1 MSNSPQQ
8 FNGGEYVDKARDA
21 ARDHPDQ
28 ARGAIDKVQEAVD
41 KRTGGKFT
49 SIIDK
54 AGDFVEDKLG
64 LPGEKKAEPTGD
76 ASPKAD
82 PEPKG
87 DAAPKVDP
95 APKADTEPK
104 ADGSTGGGA
113 LPG

>member
-64 LPGEKKAEPTGD
+64 LPEDKAGPQGDAQPEDEAPAESPRSQTPAEP
-76 ASPKAD
+76 K
-82 PEPKG
+82 PE
-87 DAAPKVDP
+87 
-95 APKADTEPK
+95 
-104 ADGSTGGGA
+104 GSTDGGA

>member
-8 FNGGEYVDKARDA
+8 FNGGEYVDKAREA

-64 LPGEKKAEPTGD
+64 LPEDKAEPQGD
-76 ASPKAD
+76 AQPEDEAPAESPRSQTPA
-82 PEPKG
+82 EPK
-87 DAAPKVDP
+87 P
-95 APKADTEPK
+95 E
-104 ADGSTGGGA
+104 GSTDGGA

>member
-54 AGDFVEDKLG
+54 AGEFVEDKLG
-64 LPGEKKAEPTGD
+64 LPEETKGEPEGD

-82 PEPKG
+82 PEPQG
-87 DAAPKVDP
+87 DS
-95 APKADTEPK
+95 
-104 ADGSTGGGA
+104 STGGGA

>member
-1 MSNSPQQ
+1 MSNNPQQ
-8 FNGGEYVDKARDA
+8 SNGGEYVDKARDA

-64 LPGEKKAEPTGD
+64 LPED
-76 ASPKAD
+76 
-82 PEPKG
+82 
-87 DAAPKVDP
+87 
-95 APKADTEPK
+95 
-104 ADGSTGGGA
+104 
-113 LPG
+113 

>member
-54 AGDFVEDKLG
+54 AGDFVDGKTDGKFAAQVDK
-64 LPGEKKAEPTGD
+64 AQ
-76 ASPKAD
+76 
-82 PEPKG
+82 
-87 DAAPKVDP
+87 DAAKKFV
-95 APKADTEPK
+95 A
-104 ADGSTGGGA
+104 GGEQK
-113 LPG
+113 

>member
-64 LPGEKKAEPTGD
+64 LPEGKKAEP
-76 ASPKAD
+76 KAD
-82 PEPKG
+82 S
-87 DAAPKVDP
+87 

>member
-41 KRTGGKFT
+41 KRTGGKFR

-64 LPGEKKAEPTGD
+64 LPEEKKAEPEGD

-82 PEPKG
+82 PEPQG
-87 DAAPKVDP
+87 DS
-95 APKADTEPK
+95 
-104 ADGSTGGGA
+104 STGGGA

>member
-41 KRTGGKFT
+41 KRTGGKFR

-64 LPGEKKAEPTGD
+64 LPEEKEAEPKGD

-82 PEPKG
+82 PEPQG
-87 DAAPKVDP
+87 DS
-95 APKADTEPK
+95 
-104 ADGSTGGGA
+104 STGGGA

>member
-64 LPGEKKAEPTGD
+64 LPEDKKAQ
-76 ASPKAD
+76 
-82 PEPKG
+82 PKG
-87 DAAPKVDP
+87 DAGS
-95 APKADTEPK
+95 KADAEPK